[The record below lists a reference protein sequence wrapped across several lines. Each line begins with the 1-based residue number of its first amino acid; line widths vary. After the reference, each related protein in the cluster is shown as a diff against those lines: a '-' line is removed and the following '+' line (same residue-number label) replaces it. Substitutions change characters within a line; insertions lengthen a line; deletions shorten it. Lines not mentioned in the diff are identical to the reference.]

1 MANASEPKPPRNH
14 DQELPPR
21 RGEKIDEDKMPERD
35 KVPDTPPTEP
45 EPEPVKEPPA
55 TPEKRRPF
63 IAHTRARMFD

>member
-1 MANASEPKPPRNH
+1 LSHVQRSEPNRPRNT

-21 RGEKIDEDKMPERD
+21 RPEKIDDDSDKKPERD

-45 EPEPVKEPPA
+45 ERVPVKEPP

-63 IAHTRARMFD
+63 IAQ